1 MDVVIINSTCTNMVQ
16 WTSMMTTHVVMMAT
30 QEKAQSYV
38 ERAPS
43 NDFIPFDIET
53 YGCPFILIHI

>member
-1 MDVVIINSTCTNMVQ
+1 MVQ